1 MTFRQELLQQR
12 WDDHR
17 YYHQNRINQT
27 LHLLSAMC
35 FVTSYAL
42 IFLHPAAAVFIGWV
56 LAMVLRQTG
65 HFVFE
70 PQTYDAL
77 NRATHEYKESVKTGY
92 NLRRKVVL
100 LTIWGLAPVIL
111 YVDPTCLGVFE
122 PTTGVGSYLNHLA
135 IVWAAIGVGA
145 VVFRTVQLF
154 LVQGVQTGL
163 VWCTKILT
171 DPFHDIKIYYK
182 APYYLFKG
190 DMSDDL
196 SEWYDDSVRTSPA

>member
-1 MTFRQELLQQR
+1 MTFGQELLQQR

-42 IFLHPAAAVFIGWV
+42 FAFDPAAAVFIGWV

-70 PQTYDAL
+70 PQTYDEL
-77 NRATHEYKESVKTGY
+77 NHATHAYKESVKTGY

-100 LTIWGLAPVIL
+100 LTMWAIAPVVL
-111 YVDPTCLGVFE
+111 FVDPTFFGVFDH
-122 PTTGVGSYLNHLA
+122 TTGAARFLNHLA
-135 IVWAAIGVGA
+135 LVWAAIGAGA

-154 LVQGVQTGL
+154 FLQGVQTGL

-182 APYYLFKG
+182 APYYLLKG
-190 DMSDDL
+190 DLSDDL